1 MSAVPVR
8 RLLLLLLLFVA
19 LTMPLTWLW
28 LEWGEGI
35 YVGLLL
41 DLLDP
46 LYQAMGLRPQR
57 AGPLIPRLV
66 SIVPLTVLMAIT
78 PGLGWRR
85 RVAGILVGLL
95 VCAVFHLLLFVL
107 VDAAYA
113 ALGNRPRARQT
124 KIVPFLQIYD
134 GIPVLVWVFFARD
147 FLRDLVPALAERA
160 QDASGPPASAG

>member
-28 LEWGEGI
+28 LEWGESV
-35 YVGLLL
+35 YVNLLL

-46 LYQAMGLRPQR
+46 VYRALGLRPQR

-66 SIVPLTVLMAIT
+66 SIVPLTVLMLIT
-78 PGLGWRR
+78 PGMSWRR
-85 RVAGILVGLL
+85 RAAGVLVGLL
-95 VCAVFHLLLFVL
+95 VCACFHLLLFVL
-107 VDAAYA
+107 VDVAYA
-113 ALGNRPRARQT
+113 ALGNRPRARQS

-134 GIPVLVWVFFARD
+134 GIPFLVWLFFARD
-147 FLRDLVPALAERA
+147 FLRNLVPALGERA
-160 QDASGPPASAG
+160 PGASGPPESGG